1 MTEPDLSPR
10 RMTFMLRS
18 RVDGT
23 ISPLE
28 FHHPVLAAQLAD
40 ALVSMSHSLRLSD
53 GTLYQYQQTI
63 TKLLRDLPASCPRS
77 VGLSSPGGAL
87 IEALHDWELAL
98 AGTYAANSNMPHK
111 YGGRIRRLIKVHS
124 AAGHDLD
131 DQLLR
136 WARARVLHRG
146 GETTALDE
154 FSNAERLAIRDA
166 CRARIRSLET
176 RLAFGRQLLAE
187 GTDPRA
193 SSWSRAADIVW
204 GVRHLGRLPEPS
216 IEREVINAS
225 HVGYLDAINSGF
237 IDDLPAAR
245 GGGSRVMRR
254 LMSYLYPSSEDLVAF
269 RTLLQLETGAA
280 PEEWSTVTLD
290 DVSRTTEELHV
301 RLYKARAHRSRV
313 VRCPI
318 TDHDGASGWR
328 AGDLVQR
335 LITATENART
345 EAREHDPKLANS
357 LFVTVRR
364 SVRRALA
371 VRMETFDGHPFA
383 KLLTSITPAISR
395 PHDARRLR
403 KTVKS
408 VRAAVLRSA
417 DAAAGDDH
425 SIAVYQR
432 HYAQSTTVHVLA
444 GAAVNAAQQQV
455 FDRLQ
460 GPVFV
465 KDSAQKVADEAS
477 GLLADA
483 ATAESTGTSAER
495 SMNVT
500 HCVAPYDSPH
510 TPQGRLCE
518 HRPSMCFA
526 CPNAI
531 VFTDHLPR
539 ILLYREILRNH
550 EREMPPAQFATLH
563 GQQLRNIEYILNE
576 FSPQDRENARRE
588 SAALGTT
595 VHVPLSQR
603 GVHL

>member
-10 RMTFMLRS
+10 RMDFILRS

-23 ISPLE
+23 ISPLD

-40 ALVSMSHSLRLSD
+40 ALVNMSRSLSLSD
-53 GTLYQYQQTI
+53 GTLYQYQQSI
-63 TKLLRDLPASCPRS
+63 VKMLRALSDSCPRS
-77 VGLSSPGGAL
+77 VGLASPGGTL
-87 IEALHDWELAL
+87 IEAFHEWELAL
-98 AGTYAANSNMPHK
+98 AGEYAAESNMPHR
-111 YGGRIRRLIKVHS
+111 YGRRIRRLIKVHS
-124 AAGHDLD
+124 AAGHDLN

-136 WARARVLHRG
+136 WARGGVLHRG
-146 GETTALDE
+146 GENTPLDE
-154 FSNAERLAIRDA
+154 FSNAERIAIRDA
-166 CRARIRSLET
+166 CRTRIRGMEA
-176 RLAFGRQLLAE
+176 RLAIGRQLLDE
-187 GTDPRA
+187 GADPRA
-193 SSWSRAADIVW
+193 TSWRRVADIVW
-204 GVRHLGRLPEPS
+204 GARHLGRTPESS
-216 IEREVINAS
+216 IEREVIDAS
-225 HVGYLDAINSGF
+225 HAGFLDALDSGF
-237 IDDLPAAR
+237 IEDLPTTY
-245 GGGSRVMRR
+245 GGNYRVMRR

-269 RTLLQLETGAA
+269 RALLQLETGAA

-290 DVSRTTEELHV
+290 DISRTTEELRV
-301 RLYKARAHRSRV
+301 RLYKARAHHSRS
-313 VRCPI
+313 VRCTI
-318 TDHDGASGWR
+318 TGDEGASGWR
-328 AGDLVQR
+328 AGDLVLR
-335 LITATENART
+335 LIAATENARA
-345 EAREHDPKLANS
+345 EARECDSAHANS
-357 LFVTVRR
+357 LFVTVQRSARR
-364 SVRRALA
+364 SLA
-371 VRMETFDGHPFA
+371 VRMETFDRRPFA
-383 KLLTSITPAISR
+383 TLLASITPTISQ
-395 PHDARRLR
+395 PYDARRLR

-444 GAAVNAAQQQV
+444 GAAVNTAQQQV

-483 ATAESTGTSAER
+483 AMAESEATSAQR

-500 HCVAPYDSPH
+500 HCVAPYSSPH
-510 TPQGRLCE
+510 TPKGRLCE

-550 EREMPPAQFATLH
+550 EKEMPPAQFAALH
-563 GQQLRNIEYILNE
+563 GQQLQNIDYIVNE

-588 SAALGTT
+588 ATALGAT